1 MSLPAAVVP
10 PWQDLDL
17 REFLDHPR
25 PVLLDDDEHAAVRSA
40 HLPAGVL
47 AVLDH
52 LRRGEQATLDWLRD
66 VLLTPTQVE
75 TEVTAFLTTWAFEK
89 YWLGQTLQRILDT
102 RPPLPQPQP
111 GVLARGADEI
121 HERLWPVMGTIGT
134 NLVGPAITAG
144 HLAGALAD
152 TLAQRVMAIRLAQ
165 LAPPLGGL
173 AGAILHS
180 TERHVAFFTAQVH
193 ARGGHRLSRAAVR
206 HALRRWRWPAPR
218 RGDRG
223 HLAAVMRYLL
233 GHPCTRD
240 LVVRAD
246 SALAVL
252 PGAPARAV
260 LRTEIARFVVHG
272 TTWSQLRVQ

>member
-66 VLLTPTQVE
+66 VLLTPT
-75 TEVTAFLTTWAFEK
+75 
-89 YWLGQTLQRILDT
+89 
-102 RPPLPQPQP
+102 
-111 GVLARGADEI
+111 
-121 HERLWPVMGTIGT
+121 

-193 ARGGHRLSRAAVR
+193 ARGGHRLCRAAVR

-260 LRTEIARFVVHG
+260 LRTEISRFVVHG